1 MKISI
6 TGRHL
11 DVSEAART
19 QIEKKAERIDR
30 LLHDSAVSAQCAFWE
45 ERGAYVC
52 EVTIHARADHMLH
65 AVARSPRLLTSV
77 SLAFDRVGQQAKKLA
92 DRWKTRRRAPIARRP
107 TKTAGKAR
115 TVVRAA
121 EPEA

>member
-11 DVSEAART
+11 EISEAARA
-19 QIEKKAERIDR
+19 QIEKKVGRIDR
-30 LLHDSAVSAQCAFWE
+30 LLRDSAVSAQCAFWE

-52 EVTIHARADHMLH
+52 EVTVHARADHMLH
-65 AVARSPRLLTSV
+65 AVARSPRLPVAV
-77 SLAFDRVGQQAKKLA
+77 SLAVARLAQQAKKLA
-92 DRWKTRRRAPIARRP
+92 DRWKTRRRAPVVARRR
-107 TKTAGKAR
+107 TTVRKAR
-115 TVVRAA
+115 QAARPA